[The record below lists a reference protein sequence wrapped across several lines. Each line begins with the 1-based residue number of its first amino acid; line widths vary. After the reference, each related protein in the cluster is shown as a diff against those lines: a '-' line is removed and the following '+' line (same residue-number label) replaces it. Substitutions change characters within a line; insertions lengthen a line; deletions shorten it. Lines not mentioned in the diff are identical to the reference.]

1 MISSTHRPTHQQ
13 TYRPTPSEEQG
24 KPAPTYFD
32 NFKATASSEVPRAM
46 TYSAV
51 AGAALGLAT
60 GLLGGSPFSS
70 VAQTVA
76 IAAAG
81 GAGIGLASGLLV
93 SAFSTE
99 SPSVAPTPQPKEPV
113 REEPIVPKPV
123 ITPEAAFAK
132 DMAVSKSI
140 LDRRLDALESL
151 LQAEQNRHDS
161 LGRSGLKAFD
171 QARELFSVAKKDL
184 QEHSQ
189 QRPSIVG
196 LEKELDSVKARLRQ
210 VRGDQQRVLGIQN
223 RSDKLG
229 RDSLNRSGR
238 YSRDG
243 AQEVT
248 RELQAEAGRLE
259 QAIAL
264 SKSL

>member
-1 MISSTHRPTHQQ
+1 MISSTHRPTQQ
-13 TYRPTPSEEQG
+13 QAF
-24 KPAPTYFD
+24 KPAISVKPDSPSTTYFD
-32 NFKATASSEVPRAM
+32 NFMTTASTELPRAM

-60 GLLGGSPFSS
+60 GLLGGSPFTS

-76 IAAAG
+76 VAAAG

-93 SAFSTE
+93 SAFTTDK
-99 SPSVAPTPQPKEPV
+99 PSVAPTPQPKEPV
-113 REEPIVPKPV
+113 REEPVVPKPV
-123 ITPEAAFAK
+123 ITPEAVFAK
-132 DMAVSKSI
+132 DMTTTKSI
-140 LDRRLDALESL
+140 LNRRLEALESL

-171 QARELFSVAKKDL
+171 QAKELFAIAKKDL
-184 QEHSQ
+184 QEHSKE
-189 QRPSIVG
+189 RPPMVG
-196 LEKELDSVKARLRQ
+196 LEKELESVKTRLGE
-210 VRGDQQRVLGIQN
+210 VRGEQQRALGIQN
-223 RSDKLG
+223 RADKLG

-248 RELQAEAGRLE
+248 RELQAEASRLE
-259 QAIAL
+259 QAIAR
-264 SKSL
+264 SKSV